1 MSRTLLAA
9 AAAVVTLLVVACG
22 GAPADDTSRSATPS
36 ATSTTS
42 PPSATPAPKRSPTP
56 TPSPT
61 ASRAPDRSEDRAAL
75 RQALVT
81 ADDLGRPWVV
91 VEGGPPTGKVQAGCL
106 GKPSAVRRLAP
117 VAEVRRDLTEGPGE
131 LVNGA
136 SFGLATLRD
145 TDGSAL
151 RAAWRADTR
160 ACREHIDASDFFV
173 VYRQEGPS
181 SARNADEILLS
192 RAERIYFDRGDPE
205 PAYARHTL
213 VARTGRVVTTVS
225 YTFLVS
231 DADVETGDFTQAR
244 RLLERQ
250 LAKVAAGFDE

>member
-1 MSRTLLAA
+1 LPSPAASRT
-9 AAAVVTLLVVACG
+9 
-22 GAPADDTSRSATPS
+22 
-36 ATSTTS
+36 
-42 PPSATPAPKRSPTP
+42 
-56 TPSPT
+56 
-61 ASRAPDRSEDRAAL
+61 PDRRKDRAAL
-75 RQALVT
+75 QQALVT
-81 ADDLGRPWVV
+81 AADLGGPWVV
-91 VEGGPPTGKVQAGCL
+91 VEGGLPTGAVAAGCP
-106 GKPSAVRRLAP
+106 GKPSAVRRLTP
-117 VAEVRRDLTEGPGE
+117 VAEVSRDVTEGPGE
-131 LVNGA
+131 LINGV

-145 TDGSAL
+145 TDGSEV

-160 ACREHIDASDFFV
+160 ACREHTDASDFFV

-181 SARNADEILLS
+181 SARNADEILFS
-192 RAERIYFDRGDPE
+192 RAELIYFDRGDAE

-250 LAKVAAGFDE
+250 LAKVAASFDE